1 MSTLSLDPHSIPGE
15 MGGRGLLFPFY
26 RKEDGVFP
34 LDSPVSSGNNY
45 KSQPHAGLG
54 FLSLSLSLF
63 FFFLVSYFLE
73 SQWLLNGRRIAHMA
87 DDPQLTKGCRHSY
100 VALAASLQ
108 TPCILCHS

>member
-63 FFFLVSYFLE
+63 FFFGFIFS
-73 SQWLLNGRRIAHMA
+73 RISMA
-87 DDPQLTKGCRHSY
+87 SKWQAYCTYG
-100 VALAASLQ
+100 
-108 TPCILCHS
+108 